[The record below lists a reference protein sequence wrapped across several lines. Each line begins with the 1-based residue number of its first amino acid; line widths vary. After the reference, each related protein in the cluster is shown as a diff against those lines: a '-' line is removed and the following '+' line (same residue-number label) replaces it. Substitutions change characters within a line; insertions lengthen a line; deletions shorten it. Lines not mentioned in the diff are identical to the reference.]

1 MTDTT
6 RVHKRRLWSTWWFW
20 PFTIAGLLS
29 NIVLIMIMT
38 ARDCA
43 PMSDAARIAMLPA
56 YATRLVFSIPL
67 IAIYRVFKISP
78 GYSFFPI
85 ISLLSMLPF
94 VGLDMFIRRVRAR
107 GQAR

>member
-1 MTDTT
+1 
-6 RVHKRRLWSTWWFW
+6 
-20 PFTIAGLLS
+20 
-29 NIVLIMIMT
+29 
-38 ARDCA
+38 
-43 PMSDAARIAMLPA
+43 MSDATRIAMLPA

-67 IAIYRVFKISP
+67 IAIYRVFSISP

-94 VGLDMFIRRVRAR
+94 VGLDVFIRRVRAR